1 MVEVGVLAAGYFL
14 LAGNLAFLD
23 NSPKNEHDGETP
35 FSCKPVGISADIP
48 RDVGAGLPTRKND
61 PPFSQ
66 ERRSETAWIAYLVKR
81 HA

>member
-14 LAGNLAFLD
+14 LAENLAFLD
-23 NSPKNEHDGETP
+23 NSLKNEHDGETP

-48 RDVGAGLPTRKND
+48 RDVGDGLPTRKND

-66 ERRSETAWIAYLVKR
+66 GR
-81 HA
+81 

>member
-14 LAGNLAFLD
+14 LARNLPLLD

-35 FSCKPVGISADIP
+35 FSCKPVGISADIH

-61 PPFSQ
+61 PPVNQ
-66 ERRSETAWIAYLVKR
+66 ARQNKPA
-81 HA
+81 